1 MNFDDLESR
10 LEEAFVL
17 ESTRNK
23 WRKIALSMGKM
34 TDKQLS
40 KKFNV
45 TAGAI
50 SQARRK
56 LCIAPRNFESV
67 CDRYGAEFV
76 RPEFE

>member
-40 KKFNV
+40 KK
-45 TAGAI
+45 I
-50 SQARRK
+50 Q
-56 LCIAPRNFESV
+56 
-67 CDRYGAEFV
+67 CDRRSHFPGPAETLHRSKKF
-76 RPEFE
+76 RKRL